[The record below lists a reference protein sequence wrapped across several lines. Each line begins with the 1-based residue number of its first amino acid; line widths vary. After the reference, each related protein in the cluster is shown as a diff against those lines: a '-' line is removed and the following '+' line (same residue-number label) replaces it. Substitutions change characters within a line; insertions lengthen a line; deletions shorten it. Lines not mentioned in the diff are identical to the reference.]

1 MIPILYEKDETEFV
15 SNGLGRLREI
25 TECRVTEERNGVYE
39 ADFSFPVTGSHYEDI
54 QHGRIIAVEHDD
66 TGDIQPFD
74 IVSNSKPINGIV
86 RFHAVHISYRQSKLT
101 TFGTGINNLA
111 AAFDM
116 LANSEPGNPFTYET
130 DKDKTGEAYLA
141 AADGIP
147 RSVKSMLGGVEGSIL
162 DTYGGEYLFDKFTVS
177 LLASRGTERDFSI
190 RYGVNLMDYSDDVN
204 YIESYNACI
213 PYWSGTDSSGNPLI
227 VRGGRVDS
235 GLASYSDRIECIPL
249 DLTSKFESQP
259 TKAQLEAAAQTYMQ
273 SNQVNLPVQTM
284 RVNFIRLQDS
294 PEFAE
299 YAALFNCRLCDTVR
313 VAFPRYN
320 VDGKF
325 KIVKTVYDPLM
336 ERYEEMELGALSTTL
351 SQALGLSK

>member
-1 MIPILYEKDETEFV
+1 MIPILYDSNETSFA
-15 SNGLGRLREI
+15 SNGVGRLRDCI
-25 TECRVTEERNGVYE
+25 SCKATEERNGIFE
-39 ADFSFPVTGSHYEDI
+39 CDFEYPVNGQNYDRI
-54 QHGRIIAVEHDD
+54 LLGRTIAAKYDD
-66 TGDIQPFD
+66 SEDIQPFD
-74 IVSNSKPINGIV
+74 IVSNSEPINGIV
-86 RFHAVHISYRQSKLT
+86 KYHAVHISYRQSKLT

-111 AAFDM
+111 TAFAM

-130 DKDKTGEAYLA
+130 DKDKTSEAYLA

-313 VAFPRYN
+313 VVFPRYN